1 MRFFNQYERGFIM
14 RNKPWQIVLSPT
26 PNGEGYMLDMMA
38 DHRSETKVQT
48 LVELISEVLG
58 DYQFETA

>member
-1 MRFFNQYERGFIM
+1 M

-26 PNGEGYMLDMMA
+26 SNGQGYTLDMTT
-38 DHRSETKVQT
+38 DNHSKRTVQT